1 MEAYSVDLR
10 ERVLADCDAGLG
22 TKQVA
27 AKFQVSEPWVRR
39 IKQCRRETGRV
50 APLPRSGGRPKKI
63 TGAREKR
70 LKQLLKKRPDAT
82 CPFREPQFSGRFRS
96 GERTFLR
103 IRRAGSGC
111 QPALS
116 KRRPV
121 ALEAA

>member
-70 LKQLLKKRPDAT
+70 LKQLLKKHPDAT
-82 CPFREPQFSGRFRS
+82 LHE
-96 GERTFLR
+96 LR
-103 IRRAGSGC
+103 RRLRLKCCVSTVHLAVIRLGMSYKKSHC
-111 QPALS
+111 VPAS
-116 KRRPV
+116 SNAPT
-121 ALEAA
+121 

>member
-50 APLPRSGGRPKKI
+50 APLPRSGGRPMKI

-70 LKQLLKKRPDAT
+70 LKQLLKKHPDAT
-82 CPFREPQFSGRFRS
+82 LHE
-96 GERTFLR
+96 LR
-103 IRRAGSGC
+103 RRLRLKCCVSTVHLAVIRLGMSYKKSHC
-111 QPALS
+111 VPAS
-116 KRRPV
+116 SNAPT
-121 ALEAA
+121 